1 MPPTNAV
8 PNMSARYAG
17 TVAKPPPYIVRM
29 MQYASTKSAIWPDA
43 AKLGTRKYSTAPS
56 AKKMK

>member
-17 TVAKPPPYIVRM
+17 TVAKPPPYIERIT
-29 MQYASTKSAIWPDA
+29 QYDSTKSAMLPVV
-43 AKLGTRKYSTAPS
+43 AKVGTR
-56 AKKMK
+56 